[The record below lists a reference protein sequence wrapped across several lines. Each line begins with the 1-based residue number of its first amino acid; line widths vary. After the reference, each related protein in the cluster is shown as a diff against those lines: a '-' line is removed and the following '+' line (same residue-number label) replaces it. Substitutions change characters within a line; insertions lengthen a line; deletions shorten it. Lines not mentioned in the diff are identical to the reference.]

1 MMNIDSKV
9 KEIVIRLA
17 AVCAG
22 ADGIDDN
29 GGSLPFETSALK
41 ELGKDYGLGEEDIV
55 IQIEKAKE
63 GLTSLVPE
71 DWSSLESLD
80 SDVKNAIL
88 DRLGSIAAA
97 DSDFSDPEK
106 DTLAIIRSKI
116 GA

>member
-1 MMNIDSKV
+1 MMNIDSTV
-9 KEIVIRLA
+9 KETVIRLA
-17 AVCAG
+17 AICAG
-22 ADGIDDN
+22 ADGIDSH
-29 GGSLPFETSALK
+29 GASLPFEASALQ